1 MVDTCSYDWGFLSS
15 EEFSDESF
23 SDGSDGDDFEE
34 ATSSSLRVH
43 YTTEAMDSLVPGLD
57 PSDYGQMPATFYS
70 NSQKI
75 ASTTIA
81 TDVVEENRS
90 DQGTQ
95 IHDKLNG
102 KAIRDPILPRN
113 KYDGVD
119 SDNGVDSDDETD
131 EENLEDDESEGDM
144 PQVVGDVEIDMEEEA
159 EEFLEFSRHTLG
171 ISEKHWGEIL
181 RDRKERGGTIP
192 IIRTK
197 HWIYIYSISI
207 RSENCEEDNV
217 VGYARYST

>member
-1 MVDTCSYDWGFLSS
+1 MVDICPHDWDFLSS

-23 SDGSDGDDFEE
+23 SDDSDGDGSEE
-34 ATSSSLRVH
+34 AISSSQQVD
-43 YTTEAMDSLVPGLD
+43 YATEAMDNLVPGLD
-57 PSDYGQMPATFYS
+57 PNDYGQMPATFYS

-81 TDVVEENRS
+81 TDVIQENHS
-90 DQGTQ
+90 DQRTQ
-95 IHDKLNG
+95 IHGKLNG

-119 SDNGVDSDDETD
+119 SDDETD
-131 EENLEDDESEGDM
+131 EEKLEDDESDGDM

-171 ISEKHWGEIL
+171 ISEKQWNEIL
-181 RDRKERGGTIP
+181 RDRKERGGTVP
-192 IIRTK
+192 IICTK
-197 HWIYIYSISI
+197 HSIYIHSISI

-217 VGYARYST
+217 VGCTKHST

>member
-81 TDVVEENRS
+81 TDVVEKTGLIRELKSMINS
-90 DQGTQ
+90 TVKLSGTPYYQ
-95 IHDKLNG
+95 EIN
-102 KAIRDPILPRN
+102 
-113 KYDGVD
+113 
-119 SDNGVDSDDETD
+119 TM
-131 EENLEDDESEGDM
+131 ES
-144 PQVVGDVEIDMEEEA
+144 
-159 EEFLEFSRHTLG
+159 
-171 ISEKHWGEIL
+171 
-181 RDRKERGGTIP
+181 IP
-192 IIRTK
+192 TMRLMKKI
-197 HWIYIYSISI
+197 
-207 RSENCEEDNV
+207 
-217 VGYARYST
+217 